1 MRHFPVRISRYWPAA
16 VAGSAAVAL
25 AATMTATATAA
36 TRPAGSSAEPHSV
49 TLYAVGKRA
58 CPAKPR
64 PHTATC
70 FAEVRKLV
78 KKGTQGARAFKR
90 AGGATKAGSI
100 GPAGEIGRAHV

>member
-16 VAGSAAVAL
+16 VAGAAAVAL

-36 TRPAGSSAEPHSV
+36 TRTGGSSAQPHSV

-58 CPAKPR
+58 CPARPR

-70 FAEVRKLV
+70 YAEIRELV
-78 KKGTQGARAFKR
+78 KKGTPGARAYKIL
-90 AGGATKAGSI
+90 GMLI
-100 GPAGEIGRAHV
+100 GWLRVY